1 MRSKRH
7 LNTQQKYFFG
17 ISNWFLKPEKKRLVC
32 TQFQIN
38 VHTNYYNRGCPIII
52 WTGQNIKI
60 VKVQKVYE

>member
-1 MRSKRH
+1 MRTKRH

-38 VHTNYYNRGCPIII
+38 VQTTNISTETPI
-52 WTGQNIKI
+52 
-60 VKVQKVYE
+60 QKTCT

>member
-32 TQFQIN
+32 TQLQIN
-38 VHTNYYNRGCPIII
+38 AQTTNIIKGESEGEQ
-52 WTGQNIKI
+52 TF
-60 VKVQKVYE
+60 